1 MAVNSD
7 VSQILGTIIILR
19 DPSQW
24 TEWIGGIKT
33 HALNHEVWDYVD
45 PNTEAPKTL
54 TEPTEPDDD
63 CTDRE
68 YKRFER
74 NYRKW
79 ETTKTSLR
87 NFRTLL
93 VRSVDQA
100 QAKDLIAE
108 HVDPKNLDRKSVV

>member
-7 VSQILGTIIILR
+7 VSQVLGTITILR

-33 HALNHEVWDYVD
+33 HALNHEIWDYVD
-45 PNTEAPKTL
+45 PNTTALKIL
-54 TEPTEPDDD
+54 TEPTEPEADF
-63 CTDRE
+63 TDPE
-68 YKRFER
+68 KKGFKR

-79 ETTKTSLR
+79 ETKKTSLR

-93 VRSVDQA
+93 VRSIDQT
-100 QAKDLIAE
+100 QAKDL
-108 HVDPKNLDRKSVV
+108 